1 MEAISG
7 IWKFINYWWFRWT
20 LVTEMYMVEKW
31 ERITINCLFVVLFL
45 AFWYFNYKVILAFT
59 THLTSALFWGDQ
71 PTSRESLKTPSL

>member
-7 IWKFINYWWFRWT
+7 IWEFMCYWWFRWS

-45 AFWYFNYKVILAFT
+45 AFWYFNYKVFLSFT
-59 THLTSALFWGDQ
+59 THLTSTLIWGRNDD
-71 PTSRESLKTPSL
+71 TSSKNIAGNL